1 VGEAAGAVVKL
12 ELSPR
17 AVREAERCA
26 RWRRENWPAA
36 PMLFE
41 EELRAA
47 LDQIRTAPQPGIAY
61 QAMRG
66 REHRRVLMPRTRS
79 HVCYRVVGPDRVR
92 ILAVWSAVR
101 GRGPRL

>member
-1 VGEAAGAVVKL
+1 VKL

-17 AVREAERCA
+17 SVREAERCA
-26 RWRRENWPAA
+26 RWWRANRLVAPA
-36 PMLFE
+36 LFD

-47 LDQIRTAPQPGIAY
+47 LDQIRTAPQLGIAY

-66 REHRRVLMPRTRS
+66 REHRRVLMPRTRY
-79 HVCYRVVGPDRVR
+79 HVYYRVVAPDRVR
-92 ILAVWSAVR
+92 IVAVWSAVR